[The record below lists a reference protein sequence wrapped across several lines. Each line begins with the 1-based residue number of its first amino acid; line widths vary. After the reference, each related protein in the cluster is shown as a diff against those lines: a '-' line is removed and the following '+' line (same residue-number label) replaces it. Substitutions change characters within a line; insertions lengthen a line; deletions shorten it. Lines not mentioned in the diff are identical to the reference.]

1 MTLKHELQNIIS
13 GNGTVRH
20 GENIQT
26 ALNFLRRKKEAIS
39 GSQEKEYGKEQETE
53 VLIEYINL
61 TNGWISDIDYSK
73 FIGEGAEQ
81 KVFEHADPR
90 YVMKLNDSIFYRSW
104 NDYFNNLLIHNYF
117 FEDVAYHLIGFTK
130 LENSIHA
137 VVIQPYIKTTEN
149 TNLNLVR
156 KLLEANGFI
165 NKKNNDYF
173 HPELGIII
181 EDLHDENVLTNEGV
195 LQFIDTVIYL
205 TDEFY
210 AD

>member
-81 KVFEHADPR
+81 K
-90 YVMKLNDSIFYRSW
+90 YLNI
-104 NDYFNNLLIHNYF
+104 LIQ
-117 FEDVAYHLIGFTK
+117 DM
-130 LENSIHA
+130 
-137 VVIQPYIKTTEN
+137 
-149 TNLNLVR
+149 
-156 KLLEANGFI
+156 
-165 NKKNNDYF
+165 
-173 HPELGIII
+173 
-181 EDLHDENVLTNEGV
+181 
-195 LQFIDTVIYL
+195 
-205 TDEFY
+205 
-210 AD
+210 